1 MDYPSEFSHAARAR
15 IEAERIKGVRE
26 FEELRSMKN
35 PDGWTFRKWD
45 QVAFYVYVMRAFL
58 AFGREACRLAAS
70 GTWAVDQARSE
81 SEEFLRTFTIHAYY
95 ENGRYRSGSP
105 FPKMTSEWDGS
116 LLEEVERSF
125 RKTEEW
131 REFETELLTVAE
143 RQACLDSGN
152 SAAQGTD

>member
-1 MDYPSEFSHAARAR
+1 LHRLLQPCLSVWIGKPEFLKAKRKAPRGLRAFDYTQDYPREFSHAARAR

-45 QVAFYVYVMRAFL
+45 QVAFYVYIMRAFL

-81 SEEFLRTFTIHAYY
+81 SEEFLRTFTIDAYY
-95 ENGRYRSGSP
+95 ENGRDRSGSP
-105 FPKMTSEWDGS
+105 FPKMTTAR
-116 LLEEVERSF
+116 LRSGVSSK
-125 RKTEEW
+125 R
-131 REFETELLTVAE
+131 
-143 RQACLDSGN
+143 N
-152 SAAQGTD
+152 S